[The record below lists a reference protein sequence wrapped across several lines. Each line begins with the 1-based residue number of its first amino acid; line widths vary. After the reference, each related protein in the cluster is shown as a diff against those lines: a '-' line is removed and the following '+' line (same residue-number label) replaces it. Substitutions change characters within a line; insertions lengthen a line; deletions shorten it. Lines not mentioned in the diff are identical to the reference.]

1 MTEAQASHEW
11 LDRYEHSVM
20 GVFGRPALVL
30 DHGEGAWV
38 WDVDG
43 KRYLDLLGGIAV
55 NTLGH
60 NHPALVSAI
69 SKQAGELVHM
79 SNFFTSRAQITLAER
94 LLALT
99 GAPAESAVFFANS
112 GTEANEAAIKFA
124 RRTGRSGLVALEGAF
139 HGRSTGALALTH
151 KPTYRAPFEPLLPG
165 VVHVPFGDEEALRA
179 AVTEQTGGVIIE
191 PIQGEAGVRE
201 VDASFLRLARELTTA
216 VGALLILDEV
226 QTGVGRTGDWFA
238 FQRSGIVPDAMT
250 LAKGLG
256 GGVPIGALI
265 AFGPDNAARL
275 TAGQHGTTF
284 GGNPLASAAALAVLD
299 TIENEGLLARAT
311 ALGEHVST
319 RVARPRRATGDR
331 RARPRPVA
339 RDHSGR
345 APLGRPGRGCTR
357 GRLHR
362 QPRHAGRDPVGATAR
377 HHRGRP
383 RHLPRCPARDHR
395 HRPEPGDPMT
405 TTQSSTG
412 GAPLVRHLLRDD
424 DLTPEEQASVLAR
437 AARIK
442 SHPFSDRILVGPEVV
457 AVLFDKQTLR
467 TQVSFSA
474 AIAHLGGFPMIIDG
488 KLAKVGERESIADVA
503 RVLGREAVAIVWR
516 THGQDRIEEMAAY
529 AEVPVVNAL
538 TDDYHPCQVLADL
551 LTIQEHKGDLPGLT
565 LAYVGDGANNMAHS
579 YLLGGATAGLHVRI
593 GTPAAYQPDPAILA
607 RATEIAARQGGSV
620 TITDDPTAAV
630 TGADAVATD
639 TWVSMGQEDE
649 LDSRKGAS
657 SPFTKFAVTTDL
669 MSHADKDAIFLHCL
683 PAYRGFEVDADVI
696 DGPQSVVWDESENR
710 LHVQKAVLSWLVEQ
724 HRNAR

>member
-20 GVFGRPALVL
+20 RVFGRPALVL

-124 RRTGRSGLVALEGAF
+124 RRIGRSGLVALEGAF

-151 KPTYRAPFEPLLPG
+151 KPAYREPFEPLLPG

-238 FQRSGIVPDAMT
+238 FQRSGIVPDAIT

-299 TIENEGLLARAT
+299 TLEGEGLLARAT
-311 ALGEHVST
+311 ALGEHVRT
-319 RVARPRRATGDR
+319 RVAELDEPLVTGVR
-331 RARPRPVA
+331 
-339 RDHSGR
+339 
-345 APLGRPGRGCTR
+345 GRGLLLAITLAEPLSAAVAAAAR
-357 GRLHR
+357 EAGFIVNPVTPDAIRLAPPLVITAADLDR
-362 QPRHAGRDPVGATAR
+362 FLDALPGIIATAQ
-377 HHRGRP
+377 
-383 RHLPRCPARDHR
+383 
-395 HRPEPGDPMT
+395 
-405 TTQSSTG
+405 TQ
-412 GAPLVRHLLRDD
+412 
-424 DLTPEEQASVLAR
+424 
-437 AARIK
+437 
-442 SHPFSDRILVGPEVV
+442 
-457 AVLFDKQTLR
+457 
-467 TQVSFSA
+467 
-474 AIAHLGGFPMIIDG
+474 
-488 KLAKVGERESIADVA
+488 
-503 RVLGREAVAIVWR
+503 
-516 THGQDRIEEMAAY
+516 
-529 AEVPVVNAL
+529 
-538 TDDYHPCQVLADL
+538 
-551 LTIQEHKGDLPGLT
+551 
-565 LAYVGDGANNMAHS
+565 
-579 YLLGGATAGLHVRI
+579 
-593 GTPAAYQPDPAILA
+593 GTP
-607 RATEIAARQGGSV
+607 
-620 TITDDPTAAV
+620 
-630 TGADAVATD
+630 
-639 TWVSMGQEDE
+639 
-649 LDSRKGAS
+649 
-657 SPFTKFAVTTDL
+657 
-669 MSHADKDAIFLHCL
+669 
-683 PAYRGFEVDADVI
+683 
-696 DGPQSVVWDESENR
+696 
-710 LHVQKAVLSWLVEQ
+710 
-724 HRNAR
+724 